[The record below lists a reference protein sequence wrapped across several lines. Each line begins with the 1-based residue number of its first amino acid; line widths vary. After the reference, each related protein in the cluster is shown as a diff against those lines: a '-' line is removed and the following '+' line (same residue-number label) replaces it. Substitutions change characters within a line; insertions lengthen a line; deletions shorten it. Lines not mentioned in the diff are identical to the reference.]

1 MPFIED
7 MASAYAV
14 SDLVM
19 SRSGAISCSELTA
32 CGKPSILIPFPNAA
46 ADHQTK
52 NADAMVNHGAA
63 CMFNEKEAHHEKVTM
78 TIQTLLID
86 EDRLAQM
93 SKASFQLGKPNATRN
108 IVDEA
113 IGLIK

>member
-1 MPFIED
+1 
-7 MASAYAV
+7 
-14 SDLVM
+14 
-19 SRSGAISCSELTA
+19 
-32 CGKPSILIPFPNAA
+32 
-46 ADHQTK
+46 
-52 NADAMVNHGAA
+52 MVNHGAA
-63 CMFNEKEAHHEKVTM
+63 CMFKEKEAHHEKVTM